1 MSAMQSL
8 ENAVNR
14 LSDFDA
20 GWWPLLRLRP
30 AKDQLMNT
38 VRLLKI
44 VGAAGALVGLPLV
57 GIAAVLQHPFLP
69 WLDLAKYLALA
80 CVGFFF
86 VYRFTFA
93 LAWNRRA
100 RRLQAFAAGLE
111 GMEGLSPEPPQSPSP
126 PASSVPPLS

>member
-8 ENAVNR
+8 ENAINR

-30 AKDQLMNT
+30 PKDQLMGT
-38 VRLLKI
+38 ARLLKI
-44 VGAAGALVGLPLV
+44 VGAAGALVAVPLV
-57 GIAAVLQHPFLP
+57 GIAAVLQHPYLP
-69 WLDLAKYLALA
+69 WLDLAKYLGLA

-86 VYRFTFA
+86 LYKFTFA

-100 RRLQAFAAGLE
+100 RRLQAFAAG
-111 GMEGLSPEPPQSPSP
+111 MEGISPEPPQNPSP
-126 PASSVPPLS
+126 PASTEPPLS

>member
-1 MSAMQSL
+1 MSAMQSI
-8 ENAVNR
+8 ENALNR
-14 LSDFDA
+14 LSDIDA

-30 AKDQLMNT
+30 QQDQLMDT

-44 VGAAGALVGLPLV
+44 VGAAGAVAGLPLV
-57 GIAAVLQHPFLP
+57 GIAAAVQHPYLP
-69 WLDLAKYLALA
+69 WLDVASYLALA
-80 CVGFFF
+80 CVGFFLI
-86 VYRFTFA
+86 YKFTFA

-111 GMEGLSPEPPQSPSP
+111 ALSPEPPQSPSP